1 MLRIRNY
8 KTDIKMKKTIFILS
22 ISFLLTLTFSCEVL
36 QQVSEQIVE
45 NETIKPLTEE
55 EVANGLKEAL
65 RVSTD
70 TAVKVVSKTN
80 GFFKDKALKILLP
93 PDAKVIV
100 DNKDNVV
107 FKTIGITKMIDDV
120 ILRMNRS
127 AEQASLKAAPIFA
140 NAIKSMSIQDA
151 FKILNGTDSA
161 ATSYFKKTTSQQLFA
176 AFKPEVAKVLDKPL
190 LANVSTTKSWNVLTT
205 NYNKLSPII
214 GEEKVNSDLVTY
226 VTNKTITGLFMK
238 MVIEE
243 KQIRKDP
250 MARVSDILKRVFS
263 PNK

>member
-1 MLRIRNY
+1 
-8 KTDIKMKKTIFILS
+8 MKKTVFILS
-22 ISFLLTLTFSCEVL
+22 ISFLLTSTFSCEVL
-36 QQVSEQIVE
+36 QEVSDQLLEIE
-45 NETIKPLTEE
+45 NTPVPLSKE
-55 EVANGLKEAL
+55 EVAGGLKEAL

-70 TAVKVVSKTN
+70 TAVSLVSKTN

-100 DNKDNVV
+100 DNKDNIV

-127 AEQASLKAAPIFA
+127 AEEASLKAAPIFA

-161 ATSYFKKTTSQQLFA
+161 ATTYFKKTTSQQLFA
-176 AFKPEVAKVLDKPL
+176 AFKPEVSKVLDKPL

-205 NYNKLSPII
+205 NYNKLAPII

-226 VTNKTITGLFMK
+226 VTNKTIKGLFMK
-238 MVIEE
+238 MAVEE

-250 MARVSDILKRVFS
+250 MARVNDILKRVFATLTE
-263 PNK
+263 